1 MAIRTGIPNTTL
13 LLSLVLKCGSG
24 LDHLVSQLQRK
35 KFGNVCVCDP
45 DVESTVML
53 PSLVMYDS
61 PVIQSTLIQS
71 NQD

>member
-1 MAIRTGIPNTTL
+1 VAIRTGIPNITL

-24 LDHLVSQLQRK
+24 LDHLVSQPQRK
-35 KFGNVCVCDP
+35 NLVMFVYVILLL
-45 DVESTVML
+45 ESTVML